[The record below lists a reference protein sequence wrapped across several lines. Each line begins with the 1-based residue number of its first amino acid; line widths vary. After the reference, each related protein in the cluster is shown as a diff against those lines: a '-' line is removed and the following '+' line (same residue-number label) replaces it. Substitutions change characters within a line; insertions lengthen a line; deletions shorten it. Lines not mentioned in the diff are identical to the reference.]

1 VCVFQVWALGK
12 EAEFCHVDVAVDEAW
27 DDGFVLGIYDFGAF
41 GYVFSDLGVGAYGGY
56 SAFVGDYCLG
66 FWLFGVEC
74 DYVGVEYD
82 KRIDHNHRLL
92 VDEKLRFEADLREVA
107 NLHSTIRQMVL
118 LKLQEVCANTQLRS
132 FVLPGRI
139 RSTRV
144 SG

>member
-1 VCVFQVWALGK
+1 
-12 EAEFCHVDVAVDEAW
+12 
-27 DDGFVLGIYDFGAF
+27 
-41 GYVFSDLGVGAYGGY
+41 LGVGAYGGY

>member
-1 VCVFQVWALGK
+1 MAFGGVFSEFALHLFHRVCVFQVWALGE

-82 KRIDHNHRLL
+82 KRIDHNHWLL
-92 VDEKLRFEADLREVA
+92 VDEKLRFEAA
-107 NLHSTIRQMVL
+107 N
-118 LKLQEVCANTQLRS
+118 
-132 FVLPGRI
+132 
-139 RSTRV
+139 
-144 SG
+144 